1 MMELFNMVHQA
12 LLCLIKTNKL
22 LASFMETKVTILHYP
37 IANNLEQNTVN
48 FIVLGREEEQIV
60 HG

>member
-1 MMELFNMVHQA
+1 MVHQA

-48 FIVLGREEEQIV
+48 FIVLGREEEQTV